1 MATVIAINPYEA
13 STTRSPVRRANLLKL
28 GTVAAIVLLAV
39 ATAFI
44 AGYWVGLKDRHFG
57 HDGSTFKR
65 DWLPLP

>member
-1 MATVIAINPYEA
+1 MINPYEA
-13 STTRSPVRRANLLKL
+13 GQLPANSRRISIGK
-28 GTVAAIVLLAV
+28 V
-39 ATAFI
+39 TAFASFVVVLMFASFM